1 LFDHPGYLGVD
12 ALQGLHVAGVLGL
25 SVRLLGE
32 PLQLLDRLAFFV
44 LGEVRDQAD
53 PFRFTVQGGCG
64 CLCYQGAD
72 GAAGAVFQVQRQAEE
87 GAGDDIFLAW
97 LGVGRERA
105 VKAPWVL
112 RSGQAVQGCN

>member
-1 LFDHPGYLGVD
+1 MSPAFSGCPSDC
-12 ALQGLHVAGVLGL
+12 
-25 SVRLLGE
+25 SVSRCNCWIA
-32 PLQLLDRLAFFV
+32 AFFV
-44 LGEVRDQAD
+44 LGEVRAQAD
-53 PFRFTVQGGCG
+53 PFRFTVQGRCG

-72 GAAGAVFQVQRQAEE
+72 GASGAVFQVQRQAEQ

-112 RSGQAVQGCN
+112 RSGQAVQGREYPLE